1 MQLITIEPT
10 PSPNSMKLHL
20 DETLPAGVRRTYSE
34 DNRRSAPPIIGQL
47 LDIDGVKSVFH
58 TADFIALD
66 RYPNADWA
74 RILADVRDIFGQP
87 QEESGQGEEWSAWT
101 SFGEA
106 QVYVQYF
113 RGIPMQIRVQA
124 DNREERVGLSERFVK
139 AVTEVASATLIK
151 ERKLSDYGIRYG
163 ELADIAREVEQ
174 ELEAAYPEERLASL
188 VRQAIEK
195 AKSDEPFIEERREL
209 TEEELAARLKD
220 SDWRVRYAAL
230 DRMEPEASR
239 LPLLAETLRDPQSQ
253 IRRLTVVYL
262 GEIKTAE
269 CLPLLF
275 EALRDASVSVRRT
288 AGDTLSDIGDP
299 AAIEPM
305 IEALQDKNKL
315 VRWRAARFLYEAGD
329 ERAVPG
335 ARGSGERQRVRG
347 RAAGAYGAGTNPLR
361 RGSGRHRLAADGPP
375 ARAIRSR
382 TGLTRSRAAAVQQ
395 TKE

>member
-262 GEIKTAE
+262 GEIKTQE

-305 IEALQDKNKL
+305 IEALKDKNKL

-329 ERAVPG
+329 ERAVPALEEAANDSEFEVALQ
-335 ARGSGERQRVRG
+335 ARMALERIRSGEEAVGTVWQQMARLREQSEAE
-347 RAAGAYGAGTNPLR
+347 RA
-361 RGSGRHRLAADGPP
+361 
-375 ARAIRSR
+375 
-382 TGLTRSRAAAVQQ
+382 
-395 TKE
+395 

>member
-87 QEESGQGEEWSAWT
+87 QEENGQGEEWSAWT

-262 GEIKTAE
+262 GEIKTQE

-305 IEALQDKNKL
+305 IEALKDKNKL

-329 ERAVPG
+329 ERAVPALEEAANDSEFEVALQ
-335 ARGSGERQRVRG
+335 ARMALERIRSGEEAVGTVWQQMARLREQSEAE
-347 RAAGAYGAGTNPLR
+347 RA
-361 RGSGRHRLAADGPP
+361 
-375 ARAIRSR
+375 
-382 TGLTRSRAAAVQQ
+382 
-395 TKE
+395 

>member
-163 ELADIAREVEQ
+163 ELADIACEVEQ

-262 GEIKTAE
+262 GEIKTQE

-305 IEALQDKNKL
+305 IEALKDKNKL

-329 ERAVPG
+329 ERAVPALEEAANDSEFEVALQ
-335 ARGSGERQRVRG
+335 ARMALERIRSGEEAVGTVWQQMARLREQSEAE
-347 RAAGAYGAGTNPLR
+347 RA
-361 RGSGRHRLAADGPP
+361 
-375 ARAIRSR
+375 
-382 TGLTRSRAAAVQQ
+382 
-395 TKE
+395 